1 MAGSILENLSGR
13 KLACI
18 VSVVLVIQLVCFLIG
33 GLIAP
38 APSNA
43 DQILGT
49 VCLRHEP
56 LPSGVF
62 DDTWHIPR
70 GVGGHPTNCNVLGDL
85 AHVPQDNASVTAN
98 HIVFAFQAPGP
109 RARQDLDYSR
119 WMQNLIGILQL
130 DIDDSSHMEPSPL
143 LLLEVKLGYRNKHDP
158 PDKWTLVA
166 QSLEQRHLRCDVK
179 TNSSD
184 TQLQDTGGRVYNCDV
199 LSLFELG
206 SLHHDFYLLN
216 LRLPIDGKSTANLGL
231 GKVIDAWLVL
241 IHQNGGFTKVW
252 VSLKTFFFPLIV
264 ATLIWYWRRIRLLAR
279 PPHLLEGLLLSLG
292 LAMTL
297 LNIPLEFLTLWLNMP
312 FMLLMSDIRQGIFY
326 ATLLSFWLIFCGEHL
341 MEGRRDDIE
350 RNRLRSYWKHL
361 SAVITGCVCLFIFDL
376 CERGIQLRNPFYSIW
391 ASQVGSNLALAFII
405 LAGLSAGLYFVFL
418 SYMLY
423 RVLRNISFKRNALP
437 SMSQARRMY
446 YEGIIYR
453 FKFLLLATQICAA
466 LTVIAYIVG
475 QVSEGR
481 WKWDED
487 IQLEFTS
494 AFFTGVYGMWNLYVF
509 MLLVLYAP
517 SHKFYPSPSDRTTSQ
532 EEIEFSRLT
541 TTEPVAT
548 EPTESSSL
556 TEFAKKAAL
565 D

>member
-18 VSVVLVIQLVCFLIG
+18 VAVVLTLQVVCFLIG

-43 DQILGT
+43 DQILATICKRDTLLPMGT
-49 VCLRHEP
+49 
-56 LPSGVF
+56 F

-70 GVGGHPTNCNVLGDL
+70 GSGGQPTNCNVIRELSDTSRL
-85 AHVPQDNASVTAN
+85 DPNLTAN
-98 HIVFAFQAPGP
+98 HIVFAFQAPSP
-109 RARQDLDYSR
+109 RSDMDLDYSR

-130 DIDDSSHMEPSPL
+130 DIIHSDSQPMVASPL
-143 LLLEVKLGYRNKHDP
+143 LSLEVKLGYRNKHDP
-158 PDKWTLVA
+158 PDKWTLAAKSVEERY
-166 QSLEQRHLRCDVK
+166 LHCDV
-179 TNSSD
+179 NSTKISD
-184 TQLQDTGGRVYNCDV
+184 GHAYNCDI

-206 SLHHDFYLLN
+206 SLHHDYYLLN
-216 LRLPIDGKSTANLGL
+216 LRLPIHEDSPGNKEL
-231 GKVIDAWLVL
+231 KEVRDVWLVL

-252 VSLKTFFFPLIV
+252 VSLKTFFFPIV
-264 ATLIWYWRRIRLLAR
+264 LATLIWFWRRIRMLAR
-279 PPHLLEGLLLSLG
+279 PPHLIEGLLLSLG
-292 LAMTL
+292 IALTL
-297 LNIPLEFLTLWLNMP
+297 LNLPLEFLTLWFNLP
-312 FMLLMSDIRQGIFY
+312 FMLLLSDIRQGIFY

-341 MEGRRDDIE
+341 MEGRRDDVE
-350 RNRLRSYWKHL
+350 RNRLRSYWKQL
-361 SAVITGCVCLFIFDL
+361 SAVITGCICLFIFDL
-376 CERGIQLRNPFYSIW
+376 CERGIQLKNPFYSIW
-391 ASQVGSNLALAFII
+391 ATHVGSNLALAFII
-405 LAGLSAGLYFVFL
+405 AGGVSAGIYFIFL
-418 SYMLY
+418 SYLLY
-423 RVLRNISFKRNALP
+423 RVLRNISFKRSALP

-466 LTVIAYIVG
+466 LTVIAYIIG

-487 IQLEFTS
+487 IDLEFTS
-494 AFFTGVYGMWNLYVF
+494 AFFTGIYGMWNLYVF

-517 SHKFYPSPSDRTTSQ
+517 SHKYYPTPADHSTSQ

-541 TTEPVAT
+541 TTEPVPT

>member
-1 MAGSILENLSGR
+1 M
-13 KLACI
+13 
-18 VSVVLVIQLVCFLIG
+18 QLV
-33 GLIAP
+33 
-38 APSNA
+38 
-43 DQILGT
+43 
-49 VCLRHEP
+49 E
-56 LPSGVF
+56 
-62 DDTWHIPR
+62 
-70 GVGGHPTNCNVLGDL
+70 GH
-85 AHVPQDNASVTAN
+85 
-98 HIVFAFQAPGP
+98 
-109 RARQDLDYSR
+109 Y
-119 WMQNLIGILQL
+119 
-130 DIDDSSHMEPSPL
+130 
-143 LLLEVKLGYRNKHDP
+143 
-158 PDKWTLVA
+158 
-166 QSLEQRHLRCDVK
+166 
-179 TNSSD
+179 
-184 TQLQDTGGRVYNCDV
+184 YNCDV

-206 SLHHDFYLLN
+206 SLHHDYYLLN
-216 LRLPIDGKSTANLGL
+216 MRLPIDENDPGNKDLGQV
-231 GKVIDAWLVL
+231 KDAWLVL

-252 VSLKTFFFPLIV
+252 VALKTFFFPLV
-264 ATLIWYWRRIRLLAR
+264 MATLIWYWRRIRLLAR

-292 LAMTL
+292 MAMTL
-297 LNIPLEFLTLWLNMP
+297 LNLPMEFLTLWLNMP

-350 RNRLRSYWKHL
+350 RNKLRSYWKHL
-361 SAVITGCVCLFIFDL
+361 SAVITGCICLFVFDL
-376 CERGIQLRNPFYSIW
+376 CERGIQLKNPFYSIW
-391 ASQVGSNLALAFII
+391 ASQVGSNLALAFVA
-405 LAGLSAGLYFVFL
+405 LAGFSACLYFVFL

-423 RVLRNISFKRNALP
+423 RVLRNIGFKRSALP

-466 LTVIAYIVG
+466 LTVIAYIIG

-487 IQLEFTS
+487 IKLEFTS

-517 SHKFYPSPSDRTTSQ
+517 SHKYYPSPTERSTSQ

-556 TEFAKKAAL
+556 TDFAKKAAL

>member
-1 MAGSILENLSGR
+1 MAGSILENISGR
-13 KLACI
+13 KLAVI
-18 VSVVLVIQLVCFLIG
+18 VSIVLIIQFVCFLIG

-49 VCLRHEP
+49 ICRRDHP
-56 LPSGVF
+56 LPPGTF
-62 DDTWHIPR
+62 DDQWHIPR
-70 GVGGHPTNCNVLGDL
+70 GHDGQPINCNVLHDL
-85 AHVPQDNASVTAN
+85 PDPYGEDDGLTAN

-109 RARQDLDYSR
+109 RVRQDLDYSR

-130 DIDDSSHMEPSPL
+130 DIVYNPANPMRENPL

-158 PDKWTLVA
+158 PDKWTLIA
-166 QSLEQRHLRCDVK
+166 KSMEERQHKCDL
-179 TNSSD
+179 NSS
-184 TQLQDTGGRVYNCDV
+184 QRIEGYAYNCDV

-206 SLHHDFYLLN
+206 SLHHDYYLLN
-216 LRLPIDGKSTANLGL
+216 LRMPISNTSAWNRDLGQV
-231 GKVIDAWLVL
+231 KDAWLVL

-252 VSLKTFFFPLIV
+252 LSLKTFFFPLV
-264 ATLIWYWRRIRLLAR
+264 LATLIWYWRRIRLLSR

-292 LAMTL
+292 TAMTV
-297 LNIPLEFLTLWLNMP
+297 LNTPLEFLTLWINMP
-312 FMLLMSDIRQGIFY
+312 FMLLMGDIRQGIFY

-341 MEGRRDDIE
+341 MDDIE
-350 RNRLRSYWKHL
+350 RNKLRSYWKHL
-361 SAVITGCVCLFIFDL
+361 SAVITGCICLFIFDL

-391 ASQVGSNLALAFII
+391 DTQVGSNLALGFII
-405 LAGLSAGLYFVFL
+405 LAGICACLYFVFL
-418 SYMLY
+418 SYLLY

-466 LTVIAYIVG
+466 LTVIAYIIG

-487 IQLEFTS
+487 IKLEYTS

-517 SHKFYPSPSDRTTSQ
+517 SHKYYPSPAEHSTSQ

-541 TTEPVAT
+541 TSEPAPT

-556 TEFAKKAAL
+556 TDFARKAAL

>member
-13 KLACI
+13 KLAVI
-18 VSVVLVIQLVCFLIG
+18 VSVVLIIQLICFLIG
-33 GLIAP
+33 GLVAP

-43 DQILGT
+43 DQILAT
-49 VCLRHEP
+49 ICTRDNL
-56 LPSGVF
+56 LPAGVF
-62 DDTWHIPR
+62 DDQWHVPR
-70 GVGGHPTNCNVLGDL
+70 GVGGRPTNCNVLHDL
-85 AHVPQDNASVTAN
+85 SDASRNNPNLTAN

-109 RARQDLDYSR
+109 RVRQDLDYSR

-130 DIDDSSHMEPSPL
+130 DIVYDPINPMKENPL

-158 PDKWTLVA
+158 PDEWTLIA
-166 QSLEQRHLRCDVK
+166 KSTEERQHKCDL
-179 TNSSD
+179 NSSERIE
-184 TQLQDTGGRVYNCDV
+184 GYAYKCDV

-206 SLHHDFYLLN
+206 SLHHDYYLLN
-216 LRLPIDGKSTANLGL
+216 LRMPVDESHAWNRDLGRV
-231 GKVIDAWLVL
+231 KDAWLVL

-252 VSLKTFFFPLIV
+252 LSLKTFFFPLVI
-264 ATLIWYWRRIRLLAR
+264 ATLVWYWRRIRLLAR
-279 PPHLLEGLLLSLG
+279 PPQLLEGLLLSLG
-292 LAMTL
+292 TAMTI
-297 LNIPLEFLTLWLNMP
+297 LNVPLEFLTLWINMP

-341 MEGRRDDIE
+341 MDDVE
-350 RNRLRSYWKHL
+350 RNKLRSYWKHL

-376 CERGIQLRNPFYSIW
+376 CERGIQLKNPFYSIW
-391 ASQVGSNLALAFII
+391 DTQVGSKLALSFII
-405 LAGLSAGLYFVFL
+405 LASICACLYFLFL

-423 RVLRNISFKRNALP
+423 RVLRNITFKKNALP

-453 FKFLLLATQICAA
+453 FKFLLLATLICAA
-466 LTVIAYIVG
+466 LTVIAYIIG
-475 QVSEGR
+475 QVSEGK
-481 WKWDED
+481 WKWDDD
-487 IQLEFTS
+487 IKLEFTS
-494 AFFTGVYGMWNLYVF
+494 AFFTGVYGMWNLYTF

-517 SHKFYPSPSDRTTSQ
+517 SHKYYPSPAERSGSQ

-541 TTEPVAT
+541 TSEPVAT

-556 TEFAKKAAL
+556 TDFAKKAAF